1 MKNETLAWEIRF
13 QNPRMTGG
21 NVTDHKVTHASTVL
35 VLRQWPDRAIRVPQK
50 RDFLIETSAVFFR
63 TSSSG
68 GGLFGRPVILMDP
81 GRFLFAASFFA
92 ANFLGHFCFPQA
104 QAAFELVQAI

>member
-1 MKNETLAWEIRF
+1 
-13 QNPRMTGG
+13 
-21 NVTDHKVTHASTVL
+21 
-35 VLRQWPDRAIRVPQK
+35 
-50 RDFLIETSAVFFR
+50 
-63 TSSSG
+63 
-68 GGLFGRPVILMDP
+68 MDP